1 MVLIAQ
7 LSELRMVERRRL
19 TVEATDHVPAHATA
33 GSWRRTDNDA
43 IYVQPKSP
51 FQSDSLAWNPHPSLE
66 FVMRDIRRQ
75 VTVSLGLL
83 AHLVVLALLPAGL
96 QAQAQA
102 TTGIVRGT
110 VRDDAG
116 APVEGALLTLRNAE
130 TNLTRTIRSVESGLY
145 VVTLLPLGR
154 YEVTV
159 RALGFE
165 PQAQRD
171 IVVRVGQVV
180 EVPFALKRTAT
191 ELSAVRVSDR
201 SSTPVDATKTEAT
214 TTLSEQAISG
224 IPNNGRNYLA
234 LTLVTPNVAV
244 TQGPDGDVLSVAGQR
259 GIFNNVSVDGAD
271 FNNPF
276 FGEQRGGQ
284 RPAFTFNLDAVQELV
299 VTSQGA
305 NAEFG
310 RSAGGFVNVITK
322 SGTNTLRGSLHY
334 FGKNDALSAD
344 VVGNGTRLRP
354 DFSQNQFGFTLGG
367 PIVKDRIFFFTAY
380 DQQAFTEVK
389 QRNRPASPEF
399 TQLNTF
405 LQTAF
410 GGALANDFGAIERSN
425 DAQVFLAKIDW
436 RLSDRHLLS
445 VKYNFTNNQ
454 QTNGTFDVDTWG
466 RSANALE
473 KGSSNALSGQLT
485 SQLSNTIANE
495 FRFQIAREDR
505 PRDYDAPTLP
515 GGRDFPDIAMDFGN
529 AFRIGR
535 PFFIPVEYYDTR
547 LQLLNNISMVRGNHL
562 FKAGA
567 EVNFVNSTQTF
578 IGFANGRFIFSSVNG
593 FINYA
598 TNGNNYVECSGGGS
612 SLTGACPGGQTI
624 TGPVLLYLQ
633 QAGVGGRTVEES
645 GTQSLKQMD
654 IAVFLQDTWKPSP
667 NLTFNY
673 GVRLEGQQQP
683 DPITAP
689 SDVFFAPF
697 IGQSVTNTTGTY
709 RFPSNG
715 KIPSDMSMIQPRF
728 GMSWDRKGNGTEV
741 VRLSAGVYNARI
753 AALNFAS
760 VRNNNGSVG
769 QTMFRNSALTFLGL
783 PPDIDQLLP
792 APAGVPFFPDIFIV
806 DENFRNPR
814 TMSATAAYER
824 TLGFAG
830 LTGSVAVT
838 VANTD
843 RLTRFVNRND
853 AVFGSPWSTGL
864 PGGNGI
870 GSLTT
875 VESSAKSEY
884 RGLTIGVAKRG
895 GDNNQ
900 FEINYT
906 LSTDRSDD
914 DNERDPFTFRYARAD
929 QLDREWGY
937 SDRDQRHRF
946 NAYLLSR
953 LPAGFLLNNRFS
965 YASAQPMSE
974 SCVANAPSGQ
984 RAANAAARICANGTI
999 LERNTLRRDN
1009 EYASW
1014 DLRLSRPFSFTA
1026 GKSLEAIVEVFNVLG
1041 RNNFRDPAFGSLLFN
1056 FDGTIRS
1063 GLGDPRQIQAGL
1075 RYAF

>member
-1 MVLIAQ
+1 MHTNCRGSIGSALRAVIA
-7 LSELRMVERRRL
+7 
-19 TVEATDHVPAHATA
+19 
-33 GSWRRTDNDA
+33 GA
-43 IYVQPKSP
+43 IL
-51 FQSDSLAWNPHPSLE
+51 SLAPSL
-66 FVMRDIRRQ
+66 
-75 VTVSLGLL
+75 
-83 AHLVVLALLPAGL
+83 AL
-96 QAQAQA
+96 AQAQA
-102 TTGIVRGT
+102 TTGIIRGV
-110 VRDDAG
+110 VRDEQGAAIAG
-116 APVEGALLTLRNAE
+116 ASVTLRNTE
-130 TNLTRTIRSVESGLY
+130 TNVSRVVRSSETGLY
-145 VVTLLPLGR
+145 VGTLLPLGL
-154 YEVTV
+154 YEVSV
-159 RALGFE
+159 RAVGYDPL
-165 PQAQRD
+165 AQRD
-171 IVVRVGQVV
+171 IRVRVGQVLDV
-180 EVPFALKRTAT
+180 SFALKRSTT
-191 ELSAVRVSDR
+191 TLQAVVVSDR
-201 SSTPVDATKTEAT
+201 AATPVDATKTESAAT
-214 TTLSEQAISG
+214 LTETAVSG

-322 SGTNTLRGSLHY
+322 SGTNTLAGSVHY
-334 FGKNDALSAD
+334 FGKNGALSAD
-344 VVGNGTRLRP
+344 LEGNGTRLTP

-367 PIVKDRIFFFTAY
+367 PIIKDRLFFFTAY
-380 DQQAFTEVK
+380 DQQSFSETK
-389 QRNRPASPEF
+389 QKNRRASP
-399 TQLNTF
+399 QLDSLTAF
-405 LQTAF
+405 LSTAF
-410 GGALANDFGAIERSN
+410 GGALANDFGPIERSN

-436 RLSDRHLLS
+436 RVNDRHQFS
-445 VKYNFTNNQ
+445 AKYNFTNNQ

-466 RSANALE
+466 RSANAVE

-485 SQLSNTIANE
+485 SQLTNTVANE
-495 FRFQIAREDR
+495 FRFQVAREDR

-547 LQLLNNISMVRGNHL
+547 LQLLNNLSIVRGSHL
-562 FKAGA
+562 IKAGA
-567 EVNFVNSTQTF
+567 EVNLVNSTQTF
-578 IGFANGRFIFSSVNG
+578 IGFANGRFIFNSVTG

-598 TNGNNYVECSGGGS
+598 TTGNGYVECSGGGTS
-612 SLTGACPGGQTI
+612 NSGSCPGGQTI

-645 GTQSLKQMD
+645 GTQSLKQTD
-654 IAVFLQDTWKPSP
+654 VAFFLQDTWNPTSA
-667 NLTFNY
+667 LTINY
-673 GVRLEGQQQP
+673 GVRLEGQKQP
-683 DPITAP
+683 GMITDP

-697 IGQSVTNTTGTY
+697 IGQSVTNGSGTY

-728 GMSWDRKGNGTEV
+728 GLAWDRSGNGREV
-741 VRLSAGVYNARI
+741 FRFSAGIYNARI

-769 QTMFRNSALTFLGL
+769 QTIFRNSELTGILGA
-783 PPDIDQLLP
+783 PPVVSQLLP
-792 APAGVPFFPDIFIV
+792 APAPNAVPFQPGIFV
-806 DENFRNPR
+806 VSEDFRNPR

-824 TLGFAG
+824 TLGDAG
-830 LTGSVAVT
+830 LTGSISVT
-838 VANTD
+838 VANSD
-843 RLTRFVNRND
+843 RLTRFVDRNA
-853 AVFGSPWSTGL
+853 AVFGTPWGSGL

-870 GSLTT
+870 GTLTT
-875 VESSAKSEY
+875 VESSASSQY
-884 RGLTIGVAKRG
+884 RGVTLTLANRRAE
-895 GDNNQ
+895 NHQ
-900 FEINYT
+900 FELNYT
-906 LSTDRSDD
+906 LSTDKSDD
-914 DNERDPFTFRYARAD
+914 DNERDPFTFRYASAD
-929 QLDREWGY
+929 QLGREWGY

-946 NAYLLSR
+946 NAFVLSR
-953 LPAGFLLNNRFS
+953 LPYRLLLNNRVS

-984 RAANAAARICANGTI
+984 RASTATERICANGTI
-999 LERNTLRRDN
+999 LDRNTLRRAN
-1009 EYASW
+1009 EYLSW
-1014 DLRLSRPFSFTA
+1014 DLRVARPFAVGSGRT
-1026 GKSLEAIVEVFNVLG
+1026 LEAIIEVFNVLG

-1056 FDGTIRS
+1056 FDGTVRS
-1063 GLGDPRQIQAGL
+1063 GFGDPRQIQAGM